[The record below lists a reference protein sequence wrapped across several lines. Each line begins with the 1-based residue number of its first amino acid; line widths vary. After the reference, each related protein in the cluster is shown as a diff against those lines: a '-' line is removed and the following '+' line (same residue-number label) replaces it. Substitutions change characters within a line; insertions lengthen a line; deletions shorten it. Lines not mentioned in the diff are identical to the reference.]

1 MSHEVLAQNAI
12 TLLESIL
19 DEQIEH
25 EPDPSH
31 QLASGLYE
39 LAIDGYENRLIPI
52 LDALDIMSKCYGIT
66 NPGEPLPRLDEL

>member
-1 MSHEVLAQNAI
+1 M
-12 TLLESIL
+12 LLESIL

-25 EPDPSH
+25 DPDQSH

-39 LAIDGYENRLIPI
+39 LALNGYENRLIPI

-66 NPGEPLPRLDEL
+66 NPGAPVPSLYDL

>member
-39 LAIDGYENRLIPI
+39 LAVDGYENRLIP
-52 LDALDIMSKCYGIT
+52 LPEALDIMSKCYGIT
-66 NPGEPLPRLDEL
+66 NPNAPLPSVDDL